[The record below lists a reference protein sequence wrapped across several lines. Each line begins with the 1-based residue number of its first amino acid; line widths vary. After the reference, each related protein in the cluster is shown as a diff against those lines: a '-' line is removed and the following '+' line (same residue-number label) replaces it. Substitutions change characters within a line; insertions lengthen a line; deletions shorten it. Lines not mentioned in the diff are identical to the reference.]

1 MNLVPASLQSV
12 YLDLLQTAT
21 HAPAAAVVTSTIN
34 GQTYLRAVERIG
46 ATRRT
51 RHIGRADDPA
61 ARAEADA
68 LRDAAAQ
75 AKNRR
80 TLVATLRRAGLAG
93 PPASMGR
100 ALEALSM
107 GGLFES
113 GGIVLVGTAAYL
125 CYAAALGRRMPSGLT
140 TTQDIDLSV
149 VSLLIAGSPRID
161 LLETLRYADPAFHSV
176 HNSMIPD
183 KPPSRF
189 RAPDGL
195 IVEVVTNLRRAGVSP
210 VPIPQLGASAEALRF
225 QDFLIENPQRA
236 VVLHGSGVPV
246 LIPDP
251 ARFGVHKLM
260 LAQLRPTLQAAR
272 RRKDMD
278 QARTLRDIL
287 LIDNP
292 ETWNDAVSDA
302 RERGAAWRK
311 ALDAGLRAL
320 ESG

>member
-1 MNLVPASLQSV
+1 MDLVPASLQSV

-21 HAPAAAVVTSTIN
+21 HAPAAAVATSTIN
-34 GQTYLRAVERIG
+34 GQAYLRAIERIG

-61 ARAEADA
+61 AKAEAEV

-80 TLVATLRRAGLAG
+80 TLVATLRRAGLPG

-107 GGLFES
+107 AGLFES
-113 GGIVLVGTAAYL
+113 GGVVLVGTAAYL

-149 VSLLIAGSPRID
+149 VSLLIAGSPRVD
-161 LLETLRYADPAFHSV
+161 LLEALQHADPAFRSV
-176 HNSMIPD
+176 HNSMVPD

-189 RAPDGL
+189 KAPDGL
-195 IVEVVTNLRRAGVSP
+195 IVELVTNLRRAGASPIP
-210 VPIPQLGASAEALRF
+210 VPKLGASAEALRF
-225 QDFLIENPQRA
+225 QDFLVENPQRA

-260 LAQLRPTLQAAR
+260 LAQSRPPIQAAR
-272 RRKDMD
+272 RRKDLD
-278 QARTLRDIL
+278 QARALRDIL
-287 LIDNP
+287 RADNP
-292 ETWNDAVSDA
+292 VSWDDAVSDA
-302 RERGAAWRK
+302 RARGAAWRK
-311 ALDAGLRAL
+311 ALDAGLRDID
-320 ESG
+320 SG